1 MAVCVRM
8 VGQELRACVQ
18 YRPPLQCSRQR
29 CTGPRRAVPQQPALG
44 VLLTCPVSM
53 WLVAGGGECRAVL
66 LSDPLILLQPSSNR
80 LLSEASFVPV

>member
-29 CTGPRRAVPQQPALG
+29 CTGPRRAVPQQQQ
-44 VLLTCPVSM
+44 
-53 WLVAGGGECRAVL
+53 CRAVL

>member
-29 CTGPRRAVPQQPALG
+29 CTGPRRAVPQQPPA
-44 VLLTCPVSM
+44 CPRAHHEGIGSFVDMSC
-53 WLVAGGGECRAVL
+53 LHVAGGWGWRVQGSAAVRPA
-66 LSDPLILLQPSSNR
+66 DFAPT
-80 LLSEASFVPV
+80 V

>member
-1 MAVCVRM
+1 MCTVQTTTAV
-8 VGQELRACVQ
+8 QQAALHRA
-18 YRPPLQCSRQR
+18 
-29 CTGPRRAVPQQPALG
+29 

>member
-29 CTGPRRAVPQQPALG
+29 CTGPRRAVPQHVDMSCLH
-44 VLLTCPVSM
+44 
-53 WLVAGGGECRAVL
+53 VAGGWGWRVQGSAAVRPA
-66 LSDPLILLQPSSNR
+66 DFAPT
-80 LLSEASFVPV
+80 V

>member
-1 MAVCVRM
+1 MCTVQTTTAV
-8 VGQELRACVQ
+8 QQAALHRAAPR
-18 YRPPLQCSRQR
+18 RPPAASMSSM
-29 CTGPRRAVPQQPALG
+29 
-44 VLLTCPVSM
+44 SM

>member
-29 CTGPRRAVPQQPALG
+29 CTGPRRAVPQQLA
-44 VLLTCPVSM
+44 CPR
-53 WLVAGGGECRAVL
+53 AGGGECRAVL

>member
-1 MAVCVRM
+1 MCTVQTTTAV
-8 VGQELRACVQ
+8 QQAALHRA
-18 YRPPLQCSRQR
+18 
-29 CTGPRRAVPQQPALG
+29 A
-44 VLLTCPVSM
+44 

>member
-8 VGQELRACVQ
+8 VGQELCACVQ

-29 CTGPRRAVPQQPALG
+29 CTGPRRAVPQQ
-44 VLLTCPVSM
+44 TCPVSM

>member
-1 MAVCVRM
+1 MCTVQTTTAVQQAALHRAAPHSPPAASMSARVCV
-8 VGQELRACVQ
+8 E
-18 YRPPLQCSRQR
+18 YR
-29 CTGPRRAVPQQPALG
+29 GGALG

>member
-29 CTGPRRAVPQQPALG
+29 CTGRRRA
-44 VLLTCPVSM
+44 VSM